1 MTVEEFIRKQKKWK
15 EPLIKFREIMLVAE
29 LKETVKWG
37 IPVYTLNGKN
47 VAGICVFK
55 SYMGIWFYQGVFLH
69 DPHKKLVNA
78 QENRTR
84 ALWQLRFTSIESI
97 DYELVQAYVAEA
109 IQNQMEGLEIKPDLK
124 KPLIIPAE
132 LKAKF
137 EADKDLKNS
146 FDELT
151 ISKKREYSE
160 YISEAKREE
169 TKSKRLEKIVPMI
182 RQKIGLNDK
191 YRK

>member
-1 MTVEEFIRKQKKWK
+1 MQSTMTVEEFIRKQKKWK

-84 ALWQLRFTSIESI
+84 AL
-97 DYELVQAYVAEA
+97 
-109 IQNQMEGLEIKPDLK
+109 
-124 KPLIIPAE
+124 
-132 LKAKF
+132 
-137 EADKDLKNS
+137 
-146 FDELT
+146 
-151 ISKKREYSE
+151 
-160 YISEAKREE
+160 
-169 TKSKRLEKIVPMI
+169 
-182 RQKIGLNDK
+182 
-191 YRK
+191 